1 VGNGAPVN
9 SRPFFLGGEPVITPE
24 TAPVHRPYDGRL
36 IAEVCLAGTAEAA
49 RAIDVAQEAF
59 ERTRR
64 SALVDRAR
72 LLRNIANAIGQRSG
86 EFVDLLVAEAGKPVT
101 LARMEVQRAQATFEL
116 AAAAALEPNGHP
128 IEMEATTAGA
138 GHSGWARRFP
148 LGVILGI
155 TPFNFPLNLVA
166 HKVAP
171 CLATGNTM
179 IVKPA
184 MKTPLCALLLGE
196 ILAECGAPAGQ
207 ISFIPFGH
215 AQVAP
220 LLRDPRIKMLSFTG
234 GVDVGWRLKSQ
245 AIKQKVTLEL
255 GGNAACLVEP
265 DADWQKHA
273 AKMAVGAFAY
283 AGQSCISV
291 QRIFAHQEI
300 YEDFK
305 AEFLTQVAAMAKV
318 GDPRDEATL
327 VGPMITHGALDQVVA
342 WIKEAQGQGARLL
355 TPWKVE
361 GQILHPVVL
370 ENVPRNAAI
379 SREEAFAPVVVLE
392 PYTDFAAGLA
402 AVNDSK
408 FGLQAGVF
416 THDLGK
422 ISRAYD
428 ELDVGGVLINQV
440 PTFRTENMPYGGVKD
455 SGFGR
460 EGVRYAMEDM
470 TELKS
475 LVINE
480 RGL

>member
-1 VGNGAPVN
+1 MKPRG
-9 SRPFFLGGEPVITPE
+9 FLLEGRAVTTSE
-24 TAPVHRPYDGRL
+24 TAEVRNPYNGDL
-36 IAEVCLAGTAEAA
+36 VAEVCVAGKKEVYRALDVAEKAFAGT
-49 RAIDVAQEAF
+49 RHMPPI
-59 ERTRR
+59 ER
-64 SALVDRAR
+64 SR
-72 LLRNIANAIGQRSG
+72 LLGKIADTIGKRG
-86 EFVDLLVAEAGKPVT
+86 DEFVELLIAEAGKPVS
-101 LARMEVQRAQATFEL
+101 LAKIEVQRAQSTFEL
-116 AAAAALEPNGHP
+116 AAAAALEPGGHP
-128 IEMEATTAGA
+128 IEMEATPAGA
-138 GHSGWARRFP
+138 GHVGMARRFP

-179 IVKPA
+179 ILKPA

-196 ILAECGAPAGQ
+196 VLAECGAPAGQ
-207 ISFIPFGH
+207 VTFLPFGH
-215 AQVAP
+215 EHVAM
-220 LLRDPRIKMLSFTG
+220 LLHDPRVKMLSFTG
-234 GVDVGWRLKSQ
+234 GVDVGWKLKGE

-255 GGNAACLVEP
+255 GGNAACVVEP
-265 DADWQKHA
+265 DSDWRKHA

-291 QRIFAHQEI
+291 QRIFAQESI
-300 YEDFK
+300 HTEFK
-305 AEFLTQVAAMAKV
+305 DVFLAAVREKAVA
-318 GDPRDEATL
+318 GDPREAKTL
-327 VGPMITHGALDQVVA
+327 VGPMITGAALENTVK
-342 WIKEAQGQGARLL
+342 WIKEAETAGAKLL
-355 TPWKVE
+355 APLKVE

-392 PYTDFAAGLA
+392 SYETYADGLA

-416 THDLGK
+416 TSDLSK
-422 ISRAYD
+422 AYQAYD
-428 ELDVGGVLINQV
+428 TLEVGGVLINQV

-470 TELKS
+470 TEIKS

>member
-1 VGNGAPVN
+1 MKPRG
-9 SRPFFLGGEPVITPE
+9 FLLEGRAVTTSE
-24 TAPVHRPYDGRL
+24 TAEVRNPYNGDL
-36 IAEVCLAGTAEAA
+36 VAEVCVAGTKEVY
-49 RAIDVAQEAF
+49 RALDVAEKAF
-59 ERTRR
+59 AGTRHMPPIER
-64 SALVDRAR
+64 SR
-72 LLRNIANAIGQRSG
+72 LLGKIADTIGKRG
-86 EFVDLLVAEAGKPVT
+86 DEFVELLIAEAGKPVS
-101 LARMEVQRAQATFEL
+101 LAKIEVQRAQSTFEL
-116 AAAAALEPNGHP
+116 AAAAALEPGGHP
-128 IEMEATTAGA
+128 IEMGATPAGA
-138 GHSGWARRFP
+138 GHVGMARRFP

-179 IVKPA
+179 ILKPA
-184 MKTPLCALLLGE
+184 MKTPLCALLLGGV
-196 ILAECGAPAGQ
+196 LAECGAPPGQ
-207 ISFIPFGH
+207 VTFLPFGH
-215 AQVAP
+215 EHVAM
-220 LLRDPRIKMLSFTG
+220 LLHDPRVKMLSFTG
-234 GVDVGWRLKSQ
+234 GVDVGWKLKGE

-255 GGNAACLVEP
+255 GGNAACVVEP
-265 DADWQKHA
+265 DSDWKKHA

-291 QRIFAHQEI
+291 QRIFAQESI
-300 YEDFK
+300 Y
-305 AEFLTQVAAMAKV
+305 AEFKDVFLAAVREKAVA
-318 GDPRDEATL
+318 GDPREAKTL
-327 VGPMITHGALDQVVA
+327 VGPMITGAALENTVK
-342 WIKEAQGQGARLL
+342 WIKEAEAAGAKLL
-355 TPWKVE
+355 APLKVE

-392 PYTDFAAGLA
+392 SYETYADGLA

-416 THDLGK
+416 TSDLSK
-422 ISRAYD
+422 AYQAYD
-428 ELDVGGVLINQV
+428 TLEVGGVLINQV

-470 TELKS
+470 TEIKS

>member
-1 VGNGAPVN
+1 MKTW
-9 SRPFFLGGEPVITPE
+9 PFLLGDRAVT
-24 TAPVHRPYDGRL
+24 TAEKAEVRNPYQGDL
-36 IAEVCLAGTAEAA
+36 VAEVCVAGAPEVGEAA
-49 RAIDVAQEAF
+49 DLAAKTFGQTRQATPI
-59 ERTRR
+59 ER
-64 SALVDRAR
+64 SR
-72 LLRNIANAIGQRSG
+72 LLSRIAAALERRGG

-101 LARMEVQRAQATFEL
+101 LAKIEVQRAQSTFEL

-128 IEMEATTAGA
+128 VEMEATPAGA
-138 GHSGWARRFP
+138 GHTGWARRLP

-179 IVKPA
+179 ILKPA

-196 ILAECGAPAGQ
+196 VLAECGMPAGQ
-207 ISFIPFGH
+207 ISFLPFGH
-215 AQVAP
+215 EHVDP
-220 LLRDPRIKMLSFTG
+220 LLRDPRVKMLSFTG
-234 GVDVGWRLKSQ
+234 GVDVGWQLK
-245 AIKQKVTLEL
+245 AKAVKQKITLEL
-255 GGNAACLVEP
+255 GGNAACVVEP
-265 DADWQKHA
+265 DSDWKKHA

-291 QRIFAHQEI
+291 QRIFAHESI
-300 YEDFK
+300 YADFREVFLAQVREK
-305 AEFLTQVAAMAKV
+305 AVA
-318 GDPRDEATL
+318 GDPREAKTL
-327 VGPMITHGALDQVVA
+327 VGPMITKAAMDNVVG
-342 WIKEAQGQGARLL
+342 WIKEAEQRGAKLL
-355 TPWKVE
+355 TPLKVE
-361 GQILHPVVL
+361 GQVLHPVVL
-370 ENVPRNAAI
+370 ENVPRDAAI
-379 SREEAFAPVVVLE
+379 ACEEAFAPVVVLE
-392 PYTDFAAGLA
+392 SYRTYDDGLA

-416 THDLGK
+416 TGDLSK
-422 ISRAYD
+422 AWQAYD
-428 ELDVGGVLINQV
+428 TLDVGGVLINQV

-475 LVINE
+475 LVINT

>member
-1 VGNGAPVN
+1 MKPRAFLLDGRPVTT
-9 SRPFFLGGEPVITPE
+9 SE
-24 TAPVHRPYDGRL
+24 TAEVRNPYNGEL
-36 IAEVCLAGTAEAA
+36 VAEVCVAGEKDVA
-49 RAIDVAQEAF
+49 RALDIAAGAF
-59 ERTRR
+59 EEARHLPSIER
-64 SALVDRAR
+64 SR
-72 LLRNIANAIGQRSG
+72 LLRRIADTIGRRAD
-86 EFVDLLVAEAGKPVT
+86 EFVELLIAEAGKPVA
-101 LARMEVQRAQATFEL
+101 LAKIEVQRAQSTFEL

-128 IEMEATTAGA
+128 IEMEATPAGA
-138 GHSGWARRFP
+138 GHVGMARRVP

-179 IVKPA
+179 ILKPA

-196 ILAECGAPAGQ
+196 VLAECGAPAGQ
-207 ISFIPFGH
+207 VSFVPFGH
-215 AQVAP
+215 QHVAA
-220 LLRDPRIKMLSFTG
+220 LLRDPRVKMLSFTG
-234 GVDVGWRLKSQ
+234 GVDVGWKLKGE

-255 GGNAACLVEP
+255 GGNAACVVE
-265 DADWQKHA
+265 ADSDWRKHA

-291 QRIFAHQEI
+291 QRIFAQESI
-300 YEDFK
+300 Y
-305 AEFLTQVAAMAKV
+305 AEFKEVFLAAVREKAVA
-318 GDPRDEATL
+318 GDPRDAKTL
-327 VGPMITHGALDQVVA
+327 VGPMITKAALDNVVK
-342 WIKEAQGQGARLL
+342 WIKEAEARGAKLL
-355 TPWKVE
+355 TPLKVE

-370 ENVPRNAAI
+370 ENVPRDAAI
-379 SREEAFAPVVVLE
+379 SCEEAFAPVVALE
-392 PYTDFAAGLA
+392 SYKTFADGLA

-416 THDLGK
+416 ASELAK
-422 ISRAYD
+422 AYQAYD
-428 ELDVGGVLINQV
+428 ALDVGGVLINQV

-470 TELKS
+470 TEIKS